1 MRNPPAAERAWSG
14 GIPERKVMR
23 MFLSSRRLG
32 IFLAVGAAAA
42 SLPGVACRAGETRR
56 VASSPAATGKL
67 HPDMPFR
74 IVATD
79 AGFIASTAVAAGMR
93 HITFEN
99 RGTQIHEAMFAKL
112 PAGMTG
118 NSYVQAVNA
127 GELFPRG
134 ALDYSGPGLTS
145 PGESTELWLKLDPG
159 RYILMCFNDDHSKSE
174 QVHEF
179 VVQMP
184 VLNDPIPREDVVLRL
199 KDYRFQLTGKLR
211 SGLQV
216 IRVETPGPSMH
227 EADLYRLPEGATITD
242 LNRWYR
248 ESGGAPARAL
258 GGVLDSHDI
267 HRVVWVRRRLSPGRY
282 ALHCGMPTN
291 VAVPSKGTHVTHAD
305 LGMVA
310 IVDVSE

>member
-1 MRNPPAAERAWSG
+1 MPNAPAAELGASG
-14 GIPERKVMR
+14 GVRSATLMT
-23 MFLSSRRLG
+23 MCLSRRNLG
-32 IFLAVGAAAA
+32 IFLAVVGIAATV
-42 SLPGVACRAGETRR
+42 GVACRAGESQR
-56 VASSPAATGKL
+56 VASSAATTEEPL
-67 HPDMPFR
+67 HEMPFR
-74 IVATD
+74 VVATD
-79 AGFIASTAVAAGMR
+79 SGFLAGTAVAAGMR
-93 HITFEN
+93 HVTFEN
-99 RGTQIHEAMFAKL
+99 RGTQIHEALFAKL
-112 PAGMTG
+112 PAGMTAQ
-118 NSYVQAVNA
+118 SYVQAVNA
-127 GELFPRG
+127 GDLFPRG

-179 VVQMP
+179 VVQFP
-184 VLNDPIPREDVVLRL
+184 VVNDPVPREDVVLRL

-227 EADLYRLPEGATITD
+227 EADLYRLPKGATITD

-267 HRVVWVRRRLSPGRY
+267 HRIVWVRRRFSPGRY
-282 ALHCGMPTN
+282 AFHCGMPTN
-291 VAVPSKGTHVTHAD
+291 AAVPSKGPRVTHSD

-310 IVDVSE
+310 VVDISE